1 MYARMSA
8 FVLVLTL
15 AVSGSV
21 SAQETTGTVAGRI
34 VDSQGLAVPGV
45 AVTLTGSQGV
55 KTVVTDADGRFAIP
69 FLTPGAY
76 TIRAE
81 LQGFKTAETKDLV
94 VSIGQ
99 STSADLTLEV
109 GGLTDT
115 VQVVAT
121 TVPIDVTSTTV
132 GLVIEHRLAA
142 DSSSRANVRSGSV
155 PHTRRE
161 QLRHCG
167 SSQSVDF
174 RWHWT
179 GEPIHRR
186 WRQRDQC
193 RLWRT
198 WIRTRER
205 SARWV
210 TRHPG
215 TSSRKFRSRPV
226 ATTPSSARQPAV
238 WSTW

>member
-132 GLVIEHRLAA
+132 GLVMST
-142 DSSSRANVRSGSV
+142 D
-155 PHTRRE
+155 T
-161 QLRHCG
+161 LRNFPVG
-167 SSQSVDF
+167 
-174 RWHWT
+174 
-179 GEPIHRR
+179 
-186 WRQRDQC
+186 
-193 RLWRT
+193 RT
-198 WIRTRER
+198 FAQTLYL
-205 SARWV
+205 
-210 TRHPG
+210 TPG
-215 TSSRKFRSRPV
+215 VS
-226 ATTPSSARQPAV
+226 SSARLAQPTRRSLVARASKTCTS
-238 WSTW
+238 WTAPT